1 MINHIHPEGGAAMAG
16 LVHLYCGDGKGKTT
30 AAVGLAVRA
39 AGAGR
44 RVLFTQFFKNGD
56 SSEISVLRALE
67 NVEVFLC
74 PARHGFFRNMDGAE
88 RADARRD
95 YSALLE
101 DALGAARRGAGLLV
115 LDEAVSAC
123 NYGVIEEEKI
133 LDFLRGKPAEL
144 EVVLTGRDPSA
155 ALLERADYAT
165 EMKKL
170 RHPYDRGVRARR
182 GIEF

>member
-1 MINHIHPEGGAAMAG
+1 MAG
-16 LVHLYCGDGKGKTT
+16 LVHIYCGDGKGKTT

-39 AGAGR
+39 AGAHR
-44 RVLFTQFFKNGD
+44 RVLFAQFFKNGD
-56 SSEISVLRALE
+56 SSELAVLRALE

-74 PARHGFFRNMDGAE
+74 KTRHGFWAKMDEDE
-88 RADARRD
+88 RARSVGD

-101 DALGAARRGAGLLV
+101 DVLAEARRGAGLLV

-123 NYGVIEEEKI
+123 NHGVIEEEK
-133 LDFLRGKPAEL
+133 LLEFLRGKPAEL

-155 ALLERADYAT
+155 ALLGQADYVT

-170 RHPYDRGVRARR
+170 RHPYDRGVGARR

>member
-1 MINHIHPEGGAAMAG
+1 MAG
-16 LVHLYCGDGKGKTT
+16 LIHIYCGDGKGKTS

-39 AGAGR
+39 AGAGQ

-56 SSEISVLRALE
+56 SSELTVLRELD
-67 NVEVFLC
+67 NVEVLTCKTRYGFLWE
-74 PARHGFFRNMDGAE
+74 MDEAE
-88 RADARRD
+88 RAEAKKD

-101 DALGAARRGAGLLV
+101 SALEKARRGVDMLV
-115 LDEAVSAC
+115 LDEAVSAG
-123 NYGVIEEEKI
+123 NLEVIEEKKL

-144 EVVLTGRDPSA
+144 EVVLTGRYLSA
-155 ALLERADYAT
+155 ALLGCADYVT

-170 RHPYDRGVRARR
+170 RHPYDRGVGARR